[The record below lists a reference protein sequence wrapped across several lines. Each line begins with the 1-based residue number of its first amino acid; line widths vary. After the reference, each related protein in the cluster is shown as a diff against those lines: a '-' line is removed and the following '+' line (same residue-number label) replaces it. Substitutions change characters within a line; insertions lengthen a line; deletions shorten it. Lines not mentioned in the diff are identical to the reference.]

1 MKKALFI
8 RMDRIGDL
16 VLSLPSDR
24 LVGNTHDV
32 TWLIPE
38 NLDFICQSAIPQR
51 SFKSFSKKFSFGN
64 LKKLFI
70 TIRKIKPDIAIS
82 FHAPWWVLLILYLAG
97 VKVRGGVLSQWHSW
111 FFLNKPLRQKRSQC
125 EFHEM
130 EYNFQLTEF
139 VFDLKNNKKQWQP
152 LELKSPDR
160 PGFNPCEN
168 YLVVHPGMGGS
179 ALNWP
184 GSHYIELIKRLT
196 EKNTVVITGTNSD
209 EAYLKPIRN
218 ALKKNSK
225 IIWMD
230 GKLKPGELLKLL
242 KNSTVNIA
250 PSTGV
255 LHLSASLGVPSIGL
269 YSPVKVH
276 KSKRWGPVGKQV
288 TALSP
293 QTDCPAH
300 FKCLGEQCPHYF
312 CMETLSVDQV
322 FEKALSYLVSP
333 EKA

>member
-16 VLSLPSDR
+16 ILSLPCDR
-24 LVGNTHDV
+24 LVQNTHEV
-32 TWLIPE
+32 FWLIPE
-38 NLDFICQSAIPQR
+38 NLNFICQSAKSKRP
-51 SFKSFSKKFSFGN
+51 FKTLSKKLSFEN

-82 FHAPWWVLLILYLAG
+82 FHAPWWVHLILFLSG
-97 VKVRGGVLSQWHSW
+97 VKIRGGVLSQWHSW
-111 FFLNKPLRQKRSQC
+111 IFLNKTLRQKRSQC
-125 EFHEM
+125 ELHEM

-139 VFDLKNNKKQWQP
+139 VFDLKNNKKKWQP
-152 LELKSPDR
+152 LELKSSEFSKPPID
-160 PGFNPCEN
+160 PSIN
-168 YLVVHPGMGGS
+168 YFVVHPGMGGS

-184 GSHYIELIKRLT
+184 SSHYIKLIQYLT
-196 EKNTVVITGTNSD
+196 EKNTVVITGTASD
-209 EAYLKPIRN
+209 EPYLKPIRN
-218 ALKKNSK
+218 ALKENSK

-230 GKLKPGELLKLL
+230 GKLKTDELTKLL
-242 KNSTVNIA
+242 ENSTATIA

-276 KSKRWGPVGKQV
+276 KSNRWGPVGKKV

-293 QTDCPAH
+293 RTDCPAH

-322 FEKALSYLVSP
+322 VLEINKTFNEK
-333 EKA
+333 K